1 MASEANLCVIK
12 MISRA
17 RNPPRVGQN
26 LVLQGHGVVV
36 EHGLERLG
44 IKCLE
49 VVCKGVLWAF
59 KNTGP
64 SVCVMWS
71 LSLTVC
77 LL

>member
-26 LVLQGHGVVV
+26 LVLQGHGVAV

-49 VVCKGVLWAF
+49 VVCKGAIWAF
-59 KNTGP
+59 K
-64 SVCVMWS
+64 
-71 LSLTVC
+71 
-77 LL
+77 